1 MAKPAQSTLSEQR
14 VYCGDAGTGKN
25 LSIGHFFPP
34 AGAKD
39 AAKILHVETVH
50 LLLLLG
56 IGCPAFTSLQEGAD
70 YACVIHYFLGW
81 NGQLGVLLDVS
92 DQFSRVLATLS
103 MGLLISAS
111 KDKLSLMVEP
121 R

>member
-1 MAKPAQSTLSEQR
+1 M
-14 VYCGDAGTGKN
+14 
-25 LSIGHFFPP
+25 
-34 AGAKD
+34 
-39 AAKILHVETVH
+39 ETVH